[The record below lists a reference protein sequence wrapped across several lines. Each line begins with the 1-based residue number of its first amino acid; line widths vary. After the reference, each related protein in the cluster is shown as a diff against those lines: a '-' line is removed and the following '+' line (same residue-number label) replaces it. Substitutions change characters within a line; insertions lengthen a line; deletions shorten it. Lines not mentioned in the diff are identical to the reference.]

1 MYSFGRGSSLRR
13 EGLCVELQE
22 TADAAIKIIDFSI
35 VCGIRFQDKQDLAFK
50 NGTSHLK
57 WPESKHNITTARP
70 LAEAIDIWPYIPP
83 FGALSGHPAQIARI
97 ALIYNIDVQRAQE
110 FVYEAFA
117 RLAGVFQACAI
128 MKGHK
133 TIWGGDWNNNGNL
146 LDQKFNDLP
155 HHELVR
161 IA

>member
-1 MYSFGRGSSLRR
+1 MYTFGRGSLLRR

-22 TADAAIKIIDFSI
+22 TADEAIKIIDFSI
-35 VCGIRFQDKQDLAFK
+35 VCSVRFKEKQDLAFK

-57 WPESKHNITTARP
+57 WPQSKHNIIPARP
-70 LAEAIDIWPYIPP
+70 KAEAIDIWPYIPP
-83 FGALSGHPAQIARI
+83 FGALSGHPSQIASI
-97 ALIYNIDVQRAQE
+97 ALMYDIDVQAACM

-128 MKGHK
+128 LKGYK
-133 TIWGGDWNNNGNL
+133 TIWGGDWDNDGNL

-161 IA
+161 IT